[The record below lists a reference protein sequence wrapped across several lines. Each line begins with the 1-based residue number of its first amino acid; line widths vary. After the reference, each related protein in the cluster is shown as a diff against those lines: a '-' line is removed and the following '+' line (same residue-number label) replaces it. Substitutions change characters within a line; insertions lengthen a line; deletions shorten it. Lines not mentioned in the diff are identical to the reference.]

1 MIEIIPAID
10 LMDGQC
16 VRLSQGKYNQKTVY
30 SSQPALVA
38 KAFENQGYKRL
49 HLVDLDGAKSG
60 QPENLNVLKDI
71 CSRTNLI
78 VDYSGGIRTKEQVKN
93 ALDAGASYIGIGSL
107 AVKEPETFQN
117 FIKDYG
123 AQLFIVATDVFN
135 QQVYIN
141 GWTKETD
148 IRIFDLISAYSDL
161 GITKFMCTDIA
172 RDGMLSGVNIDFY
185 KSLKE
190 SFPKN
195 YIIASGGVSS
205 KKDIYALEKAGID
218 AVIVG
223 KAFYEDIIPV
233 ENLTLKQC

>member
-10 LMDGQC
+10 LIDGQC

-93 ALDAGASYIGIGSL
+93 ALNAGARYIGIGSL

-117 FIKDYG
+117 LIKDYG
-123 AQLFIVATDVFN
+123 AQLFIVASDVFN
-135 QQVYIN
+135 KQVYIN

-148 IRIFDLISAYSDL
+148 IRIYDLISAYSDL

-172 RDGMLSGVNIDFY
+172 RDGMLSGVNVDFY
-185 KSLKE
+185 KTLKE
-190 SFPKN
+190 SVPKN

-205 KKDIYALEKAGID
+205 KKDIYQLEKAGID

-233 ENLTLKQC
+233 ENLTIKQC

>member
-10 LMDGQC
+10 IIDGQC

-60 QPENLNVLKDI
+60 KPENLNVLKDI
-71 CSRTNLI
+71 CTTTNLT
-78 VDYSGGIRTKEQVKN
+78 VDYSGGIRTEKQIETAFN
-93 ALDAGASYIGIGSL
+93 FGASFIGVGSL
-107 AVKEPETFQN
+107 AVKEPDTLKKLI
-117 FIKDYG
+117 IKFG
-123 AQLFIVATDVFN
+123 AEKFIVASDVLDK
-135 QQVYIN
+135 QVYVN
-141 GWTKETD
+141 GWLKETNVE
-148 IRIFDLISAYSDL
+148 IFDLISAYSEL
-161 GITKFMCTDIA
+161 GINKFMCTDIS
-172 RDGMLSGVNIDFY
+172 RDGMLSGVNAEFY

-190 SFPKN
+190 TFKSN

-205 KKDIYALEKAGID
+205 KKDIYELEKNGID

-233 ENLTLKQC
+233 ENLTIKQC

>member
-10 LMDGQC
+10 LMGGQC

-93 ALDAGASYIGIGSL
+93 ALNAGASYIGIGSL

-117 FIKDYG
+117 LIKDYG
-123 AQLFIVATDVFN
+123 AQLFIVASDVFN
-135 QQVYIN
+135 NQVYIN

-148 IRIFDLISAYSDL
+148 VRIFDLISAYSDL

-172 RDGMLSGVNIDFY
+172 RDGMLSGVNTDFY